1 MTHSTT
7 AACDYM
13 EGDSEEGRGEEVPG
27 ASWEISRQHDPLKAQ
42 LRHGSWLPERSLHE
56 SFITQESLKTSLKIT
71 NASDSRSICFPF
83 FFFKKNPHIFILIL
97 GTVVRN
103 NSFKTLG
110 TKSMPALSS
119 HDQVIY
125 LSKMVFVGVLR

>member
-27 ASWEISRQHDPLKAQ
+27 ASWEISRQYEPFPAQ

-56 SFITQESLKTSLKIT
+56 SFITQESLKPIALKLQILLTPEASPSLL
-71 NASDSRSICFPF
+71 F
-83 FFFKKNPHIFILIL
+83 FLKNI
-97 GTVVRN
+97 
-103 NSFKTLG
+103 
-110 TKSMPALSS
+110 ALS
-119 HDQVIY
+119 
-125 LSKMVFVGVLR
+125 